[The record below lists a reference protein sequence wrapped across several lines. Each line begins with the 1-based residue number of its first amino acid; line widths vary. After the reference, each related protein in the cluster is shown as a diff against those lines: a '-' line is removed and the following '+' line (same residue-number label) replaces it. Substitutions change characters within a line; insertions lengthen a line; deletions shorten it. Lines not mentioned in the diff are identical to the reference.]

1 MTERQRSGTA
11 VLGPLLAA
19 LLAAGLSGCQ
29 GKSASKP
36 EARSSSAA
44 PVGAYGQLV
53 PIGEI
58 RTLAGPSGGTNFNSR
73 VVAIHVKEGATIQK
87 GQLLAEMDSYRPLR
101 ATEYR
106 LKRQVSNLR
115 NRVQVLQGLQARYS
129 KLNRDGAYP
138 FADLEERRVQLLD
151 LEASLIDAEDQLRQT
166 REQLANAVVVA
177 PISGT
182 VLRINTREGELP
194 SQRDGVMRI
203 GRIQNLVAAL
213 DVYASDA
220 SRVRI
225 GQRVELRSEDG
236 AFPGVLEAR
245 VYEVLPQVSGRSVL
259 PTDAPVDLGK
269 RVLLVRA
276 SLRPQDRSRLEPFV
290 GSKLLARIQP

>member
-1 MTERQRSGTA
+1 MVSQ
-11 VLGPLLAA
+11 PAA
-19 LLAAGLSGCQ
+19 
-29 GKSASKP
+29 
-36 EARSSSAA
+36 
-44 PVGAYGQLV
+44 VGAYGQLV

-58 RTLAGPSGGTNFNSR
+58 RTLAGPSGGNNINSR
-73 VVAIHVKEGATIQK
+73 VVAIHVQEGETIRK
-87 GQLLAEMDSYRPLR
+87 GQVLAEMDSYQPLR

-106 LKRQVSNLR
+106 LKRQIRNLR
-115 NRVQVLQGLQARYS
+115 SRVEVLRSLQNRYS

-138 FADLEERRVQLLD
+138 IVDLEERRVQLLN
-151 LEASLIDAEDQLRQT
+151 LESNLIDAEDQLKQT
-166 REQLANAVVVA
+166 QAQLANAVVVA

-182 VLRINTREGELP
+182 VLRINTREGEQP

-203 GRIQNLVAAL
+203 GRIQNLIAAL

-220 SRVRI
+220 ARVRV
-225 GQRVELRSEDG
+225 GQSVELRSEDG
-236 AFPGVLEAR
+236 AFPGMLEAR

-276 SLRPQDRSRLEPFV
+276 SLKPRDRSRLGPFV
-290 GSKLLARIQP
+290 GSKLLARFKP